1 MVKKVI
7 EKIIE
12 FYTFKIKKYNVVAIL
27 GKEGQLF
34 PTKLVYAKNLV
45 TDDGDLYYAQKSAG
59 ETADSAY
66 VGMRLGTGIIS
77 TSKADTDVTTENS
90 AGRKVLDAT
99 YPKTNDLDPDNTGAG
114 LDIVTWRISY
124 TTAEANINDIAEG
137 AIVDN
142 ITTPTSALAHW
153 LFSVP
158 FPKTSSDT
166 LKVIV
171 NHRFN
176 GV

>member
-1 MVKKVI
+1 MVKKILEQIV
-7 EKIIE
+7 K

-27 GKEGQLF
+27 GKENQLF
-34 PTKLVYAKNLV
+34 PSKLIYAKNLV

-59 ETADSAY
+59 ETADNSY
-66 VGMRLGTGIIS
+66 VGMRLGTGTTS
-77 TSKADTDVTTENS
+77 TNKSDTDVLTENS

-99 YPKTNDLDPDNTGAG
+99 YPKTNDGDADNTGSG
-114 LDIVTWRISY
+114 VDIVTWRVSY
-124 TTAEANINDIAEG
+124 TTSEANFNGISEG
-137 AIVDN
+137 AIVDDIN
-142 ITTPTSALAHW
+142 TPTSALAHW

-158 FPKTSSDT
+158 FDKTSSDT

>member
-1 MVKKVI
+1 MVKK
-7 EKIIE
+7 IIE
-12 FYTFKIKKYNVVAIL
+12 QVIKFYTFKIKKYNVVAIL

-34 PTKLVYAKNLV
+34 PSKLIYAKNLV

-59 ETADSAY
+59 EAADNAY
-66 VGMRLGTGIIS
+66 VGMRLGIS
-77 TSKADTDVTTENS
+77 TASTDKADSDVNTENS

-99 YPKTNDLDPDNTGAG
+99 YPKTDDGDADNTGSG
-114 LDIVTWRISY
+114 TDIVTWRVSY
-124 TTAEANINDIAEG
+124 TTSEGNINDIAEG
-137 AIVDN
+137 AIVDD

-158 FPKTSSDT
+158 FSKTSSDT